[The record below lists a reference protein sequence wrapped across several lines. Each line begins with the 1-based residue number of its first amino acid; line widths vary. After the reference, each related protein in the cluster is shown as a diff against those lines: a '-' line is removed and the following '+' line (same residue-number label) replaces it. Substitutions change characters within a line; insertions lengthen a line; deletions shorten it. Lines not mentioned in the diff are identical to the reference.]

1 MPRLPLT
8 PRVDRLL
15 LKPNPAVVAS
25 LRPDGTPHTAATW
38 YEWRNGRIL
47 LNMDATRK
55 RLGYMRANPAVS
67 VNVIDVD
74 DMYTSVSLS
83 GRVVELVDDVG
94 LRDIDALC
102 QRYLGSPY
110 PDRSSPRVSAWVEVE
125 TWSIWDSARE
135 TAGLDEIIGPAAD
148 A

>member
-38 YEWRNGRIL
+38 YEWRDGRIL
-47 LNMDATRK
+47 LSMDATRK

-83 GRVVELVDDVG
+83 GKVVELVDDVG

-110 PDRSSPRVSAWVEVE
+110 PDRSAPRVSAWIEVE
-125 TWSIWDSARE
+125 SWSIWDSVRE
-135 TAGLDEIIGPAAD
+135 TAGLDEIIGPVAD

>member
-8 PRVDRLL
+8 PRVDQLL

-38 YEWRNGRIL
+38 YEWRDGRIL
-47 LNMDATRK
+47 LSMDVTRK

-83 GRVVELVDDVG
+83 GRVVELVDDIG

-110 PDRSSPRVSAWVEVE
+110 PDHSSPRVSAWIEVE
-125 TWSIWDSARE
+125 TWSIWDSVRE
-135 TAGLDEIIGPAAD
+135 TAGLDEIIGPADGA
-148 A
+148 

>member
-15 LKPNPAVVAS
+15 LKPNVAVVAS

-38 YEWRNGRIL
+38 YEWRAGRIL
-47 LNMDATRK
+47 VNMDATRK

-83 GRVVELVDDVG
+83 GKIVEFVDDVG

-102 QRYLGSPY
+102 RRYLGNAY
-110 PDRSSPRVSAWVEVE
+110 PDRSSPRVSAWIEVE
-125 TWSIWDSARE
+125 TWNIWDSARE
-135 TAGLDEIIGPAAD
+135 TAGLDELLVPTAEA
-148 A
+148 